1 MQNQIDLK
9 MFLTKFDIW
18 DSWQEKFNLKNMGL
32 FISHAKPLVM
42 SLDNLLRTNSLNKIL
57 KSILLD
63 DNWDEIDSINVS
75 SRIVGDTY
83 VSKCIADI
91 AELEQREDYTDI
103 KLLIYYAI
111 AIRFYIE
118 KINNNV
124 PTPSTK
130 LSAEKSKEDFNR
142 LKDIDPSR
150 LTLGSGEGRKS
161 SNYFMEEFR
170 FSCKKEGKNVTYFQ
184 YWSSSSLIGRIVSFL
199 KKNDCIRP
207 TLFDEHRSDI
217 APSQFRPASIKYLT
231 YYITQL
237 DSRVSITNYLNLCGG
252 WGDRLV
258 GALATPSIKRYIQTD
273 PNEELLDATQKI
285 YDTYDPNHETTVYL
299 YDKPMEDLTEKE
311 LCPDGEKND
320 LVAYSPPYFK
330 KELYPGNNQSH
341 LRYPTINEW
350 VTEFLYKS
358 VEVSYKALNVNG
370 VLAINLADIKIP
382 NGTLYKLTDCLVH
395 YLEHDMSPFF
405 SKFSEPLIYP
415 TTRVSNESKI
425 LLYQA
430 KEYTDVL
437 PKRLSFSMEPWTTVK
452 NKKAEPKQNK
462 IKRDSGQ
469 TVTGSSNESALPLT
483 RVNVNNAETRHI
495 LNPYALITPYQM
507 LFSPF
512 GQNIPPAMPPF
523 QAEQA
528 AHSFNRIFSPF
539 PTIPNA
545 PSSSTVKSKKTEP
558 KQKKIKRDSGQTVT
572 GSSNESAL
580 PLTRVNVNDAE
591 TRHILNPYAL
601 IPPYQGLFSPFGQNI
616 PPAMP
621 PFQAEQAVHSSSR
634 LPTAS
639 NTTSSSTSEVSS
651 NPYLFMSSN
660 NKQKRLSSSEENN
673 RNYTSTPPQVGGQI
687 VVLSQKYF

>member
-1 MQNQIDLK
+1 MQNKIDLK
-9 MFLTKFDIW
+9 IFLTKFDIW

-32 FISHAKPLVM
+32 FVSHAKPLIM
-42 SLDNLLRTNSLNKIL
+42 SLDDLLRTDSLNKIL

-63 DNWDEIDSINVS
+63 DNWDDIESIDVS
-75 SRIVGDTY
+75 SRIVGNTY
-83 VSKCIADI
+83 VKKCIAAI
-91 AELEQREDYTDI
+91 AELEQREDYADI

-118 KINNNV
+118 KINKSV

-142 LKDIDPSR
+142 LKDIDPSC
-150 LTLGSGEGRKS
+150 LTLSSNEGRKS

-184 YWSSSSLIGRIVSFL
+184 YWSSSSLIGRILSFL
-199 KKNDCIRP
+199 KKNDCIKP
-207 TLFDEHRSDI
+207 TLFDQHRSDI

-273 PNEELLDATQKI
+273 PNEELLNATQQI
-285 YDTYDPNHETTVYL
+285 YDTYDPAHETTVYL
-299 YDKPMEDLTEKE
+299 YDKPMEDLTKEE
-311 LCPDGEKND
+311 LCPGGEKND

-330 KELYPGNNQSH
+330 KELYHGENQSH

-358 VEVSYKALNVNG
+358 VGVSYNALNVNG

-395 YLEHDMSPFF
+395 YLENNMSHFF

-430 KEYTDVL
+430 KECTDVL
-437 PKRLSFSMEPWTTVK
+437 PKRLRFSMEPWTIVK
-452 NKKAEPKQNK
+452 SNKAESKQNK
-462 IKRDSGQ
+462 IKRNSGQ
-469 TVTGSSNESALPLT
+469 IVTDSSNESALPLT
-483 RVNVNNAETRHI
+483 RANTNNAETQYVQNPSASI
-495 LNPYALITPYQM
+495 LPYPG
-507 LFSPF
+507 LFLPF
-512 GQNIPPAMPPF
+512 GQNIPSAMPPF

-528 AHSFNRIFSPF
+528 AHSFNRLFSPF
-539 PTIPNA
+539 PITSNT
-545 PSSSTVKSKKTEP
+545 PSSSTVKSKKIEP
-558 KQKKIKRDSGQTVT
+558 KQEK
-572 GSSNESAL
+572 
-580 PLTRVNVNDAE
+580 
-591 TRHILNPYAL
+591 
-601 IPPYQGLFSPFGQNI
+601 
-616 PPAMP
+616 
-621 PFQAEQAVHSSSR
+621 
-634 LPTAS
+634 
-639 NTTSSSTSEVSS
+639 
-651 NPYLFMSSN
+651 
-660 NKQKRLSSSEENN
+660 NKA
-673 RNYTSTPPQVGGQI
+673 
-687 VVLSQKYF
+687 